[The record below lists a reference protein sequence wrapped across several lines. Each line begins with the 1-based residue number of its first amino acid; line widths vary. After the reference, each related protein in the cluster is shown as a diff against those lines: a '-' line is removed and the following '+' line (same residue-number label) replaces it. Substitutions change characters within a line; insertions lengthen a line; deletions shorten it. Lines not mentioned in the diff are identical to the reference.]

1 MANDNNLRFKR
12 LAKEGSWIIAG
23 QVAALAGAL
32 VLVRV
37 LTERLEPAQYGQLA
51 LGLTVAGL
59 VNQTVLGGISAGI
72 ARLYSIADEQKALRA
87 YLEDSVRLLVYAALA
102 VVVIGL
108 AVMAGL
114 MSLGYSQWVGLAAAA
129 LVFSLLSG
137 FTGVLTGI
145 QNAARQRAAA
155 AFNIGLD
162 AWLKIAFA
170 AAMMLW
176 LGSTSTAVVVGY
188 CCSSL
193 LILLSQL
200 FMLRQTMTAQDAPS
214 ANAGG
219 HDFLRQIWSF
229 SWPFSAWGIFSWMQ
243 QASDRWALAGVAQ
256 QEDVGLYAV
265 LSQLGYAPV
274 AMLTGMVMTFL
285 APILYQ
291 RSGDARD
298 DTRNAH
304 VHRLVWEITFASAAV
319 TVVGVLLAFVGHEWL
334 FRLLVSAEYRHVSHL
349 LPWMVMAGGIF
360 AAGQM
365 LALKLMSELKSARMA
380 TAKIV
385 TAMLGVAFNV
395 FGANVAG
402 LAGVVVALVA
412 FSVVYLAWM
421 IWLAH
426 EEPQP
431 NMQGSFMTPRMKAEE

>member
-1 MANDNNLRFKR
+1 MAKYDNLRFKR
-12 LAKEGSWIIAG
+12 LAKEGSWIVAG

-32 VLVRV
+32 LLVRV

-72 ARLYSIADEQKALRA
+72 ARLYSIADERQALRV
-87 YLEDSVRLLVYAALA
+87 YFEDSVRLLVYASLA
-102 VVVIGL
+102 VVTLGL
-108 AVMAGL
+108 AMMASL
-114 MSLGYSQWVGLAAAA
+114 MSLGYTRWVGLALAAMF
-129 LVFSLLSG
+129 FSLLSG

-145 QNAARQRAAA
+145 LNAARQRAAA
-155 AFNIGLD
+155 AVNIGLD
-162 AWLKIAFA
+162 AWLKIILA

-200 FMLRQTMTAQDAPS
+200 LMLGRTMPAQKAPS
-214 ANAGG
+214 SSAGG

-243 QASDRWALAGVAQ
+243 QASDRWALAGFAQ

-274 AMLTGMVMTFL
+274 AMLTGMVITFV

-298 DTRNAH
+298 DTRNAN
-304 VHRLVWEITFASAAV
+304 VHRLVWEITFASAGV
-319 TVVGVLLAFVGHEWL
+319 TALGVLLAFLGHEWL
-334 FRLLVSAEYRHVSHL
+334 FQILVSAEYRHVSYL

-360 AAGQM
+360 AAGQV
-365 LALKLMSELKSARMA
+365 LALKLMSEMKSVRMA
-380 TAKIV
+380 SAKIV
-385 TAMLGVAFNV
+385 TAVLGVAFNLI
-395 FGANVAG
+395 GAKVAG
-402 LAGVVVALVA
+402 LAGVVSGLVA

-426 EEPQP
+426 EKPQP
-431 NMQGSFMTPRMKAEE
+431 N